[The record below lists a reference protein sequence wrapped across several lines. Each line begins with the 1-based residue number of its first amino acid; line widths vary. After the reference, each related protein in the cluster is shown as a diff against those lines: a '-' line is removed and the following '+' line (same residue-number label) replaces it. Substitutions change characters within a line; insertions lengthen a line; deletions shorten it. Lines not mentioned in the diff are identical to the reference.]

1 MRQSLYEI
9 PTVSE
14 YLQPHPALGHP
25 AVCMTHKDT
34 AIAYHEA
41 TKHHFHR
48 SARSLGYMDW
58 ANQPDP
64 FRRYAGAPLIRLPL
78 HSVDNTPPYE
88 SLYTTDSPPRP
99 VSRKTI
105 GLFFECSLAI
115 SAWKE
120 FQGNRWAL
128 RCNPSSGNLH
138 PTEGY
143 LVAGPIEGLSDAPA
157 VFHYAPKEHGLERR
171 TVTTDADWHA
181 LTERFPAQ
189 TFFAGLTS
197 IHWREAWKYG
207 ERAYRYCQHDAG
219 HALAALRLAASMLGW
234 RALMLDELADATVAK
249 LLGVNR
255 DDGYHEMERESPD
268 AILAIFPNNDSAIPT
283 LDAPSFSHAVER
295 ISAGAWEGN
304 ASRLSEDHVDWNI
317 IRNVEEA
324 CTKPETKPFPRA
336 SVSQAGP
343 TNDAACGLTALRII
357 HQRRSAVAMDGETTI
372 GRDTFYRM
380 MRRVVPACTPVPWDA
395 IPAPAHVHLGIFVH
409 RVEGLPPGLYA
420 LVREPTS
427 IDRLR
432 RAMSPDFSWTRP
444 DGCSADLPL
453 FLLAEGDYRQ
463 TATTICCGQDIAGDG
478 AFSLGMIAA
487 FEPIIREHG
496 AWMYRRLFWETGM
509 VGQVLYLEAEAAGI
523 RSTGIGC
530 FFDDPVHEVF
540 GLNGREFQSL
550 YHFTLGGPV
559 DDPRLTT
566 LPPYPR

>member
-1 MRQSLYEI
+1 
-9 PTVSE
+9 
-14 YLQPHPALGHP
+14 
-25 AVCMTHKDT
+25 MTHEDT

-78 HSVDNTPPYE
+78 HSNDDTPPYE
-88 SLYTTDSPPRP
+88 SLYTTDSSSRL
-99 VSRKTI
+99 VSRETI

-143 LVAGPIEGLSDAPA
+143 LVTGPVEGLADAPA
-157 VFHYAPKEHGLERR
+157 VYHYAPKEHGLERR
-171 TVTTDADWHA
+171 TIFTDADWHA
-181 LTERFPAQ
+181 LTEGFPTQ

-234 RALMLDELADATVAK
+234 RAVMLDQLADATVAA

-255 DDGYHEMERESPD
+255 DDDYHEMEHESPD
-268 AILAIFPNNDSAIPT
+268 TILAVFPANTAPDMPFNCSSFVPT
-283 LDAPSFSHAVER
+283 VER
-295 ISAGAWEGN
+295 IAAGPWVGQPN
-304 ASRLSEDHVDWNI
+304 RLSEDHVDWNV
-317 IRNVEEA
+317 IRNVEAA
-324 CTKPETKPFPRA
+324 CEKPETK
-336 SVSQAGP
+336 SVSRTLNSQAGRNGES
-343 TNDAACGLTALRII
+343 TCGLTALRII
-357 HQRRSAVAMDGETTI
+357 QQRRSAVAMDGETHI
-372 GRDTFYRM
+372 RRDNFYRM

-395 IPAPAHVHLGIFVH
+395 IPGPAHVHLGIFVH

-420 LVREPTS
+420 LVRKPSTLEP
-427 IDRLR
+427 LR
-432 RAMSPDFSWTRP
+432 RAMNPDFSWTRP
-444 DGCSADLPL
+444 VGCSADLPL
-453 FLLAEGDYRQ
+453 FLLAEGDFRQ
-463 TATTICCGQDIAGDG
+463 TATTVSCGQDIAGDG
-478 AFSLGMIAA
+478 AFSLGMIAE
-487 FEPIIREHG
+487 FEPVIREHG
-496 AWMYRRLFWETGM
+496 AWTYRSLFWETGM
-509 VGQVLYLEAEAAGI
+509 IGQVLYLEAEAAGI

-530 FFDDPVHEVF
+530 FFDDPVHDVF
-540 GLNGREFQSL
+540 GLAGSKYQSL
-550 YHFTLGGPV
+550 YHFTVGGPV